1 MKTIISVLSV
11 LEKNEI
17 SHRNLHLNAI
27 FIADDLYKLGEFT
40 DSVNTIG

>member
-1 MKTIISVLSV
+1 MKTVISVLST

-27 FIADDLYKLGEFT
+27 FIAEDLYKLGEFN
-40 DSVNTIG
+40 DAVNTIG